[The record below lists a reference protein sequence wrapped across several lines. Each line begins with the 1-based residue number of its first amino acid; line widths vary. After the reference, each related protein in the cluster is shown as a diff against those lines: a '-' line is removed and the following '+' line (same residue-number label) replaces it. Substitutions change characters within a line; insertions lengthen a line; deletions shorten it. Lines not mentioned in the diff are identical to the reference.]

1 MIAMKMKMKTNKQQL
16 VILMLLVIPTTLT
29 IVTSTTTT
37 QQAVA
42 KSGCSRGQTDA
53 TRDTQKLH
61 PGSSSSFTQTNSQ
74 TQRGDQ
80 GCMAVICSQHS
91 SQVQAAGQST
101 SP

>member
-29 IVTSTTTT
+29 IVTPTTTT

-42 KSGCSRGQTDA
+42 KSGNNRGQTDA
-53 TRDTQKLH
+53 SRDTQGLNDNGV
-61 PGSSSSFTQTNSQ
+61 PSQ
-74 TQRGDQ
+74 
-80 GCMAVICSQHS
+80 I
-91 SQVQAAGQST
+91 QAAGQST

>member
-1 MIAMKMKMKTNKQQL
+1 MGCKMKITTTKQL
-16 VILMLLVIPTTLT
+16 VILMLLVVPSSLMR
-29 IVTSTTTT
+29 VTTTIT
-37 QQAVA
+37 RLAFA

-91 SQVQAAGQST
+91 SQVQAAGQSI

>member
-1 MIAMKMKMKTNKQQL
+1 MGCKMKITTTKQL
-16 VILMLLVIPTTLT
+16 VILMLLVVPSSLMR
-29 IVTSTTTT
+29 VTTTIT
-37 QQAVA
+37 RLAFA
-42 KSGCSRGQTDA
+42 KSGCSRGQIDA

>member
-1 MIAMKMKMKTNKQQL
+1 MGCKMKITTTKQL
-16 VILMLLVIPTTLT
+16 VILMLLVVPSSLMR
-29 IVTSTTTT
+29 VTTTIT
-37 QQAVA
+37 RLAFA
-42 KSGCSRGQTDA
+42 KSGCSRGQIDA

-80 GCMAVICSQHS
+80 GCMAVICSQRS
-91 SQVQAAGQST
+91 SQAHAAGQST